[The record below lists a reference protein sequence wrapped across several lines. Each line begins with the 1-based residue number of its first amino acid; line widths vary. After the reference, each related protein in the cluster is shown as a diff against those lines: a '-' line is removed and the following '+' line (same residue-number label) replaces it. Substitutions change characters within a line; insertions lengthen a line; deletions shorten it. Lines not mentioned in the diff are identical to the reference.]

1 MAFFV
6 FISGCILGCQS
17 QSEIINQHQALN
29 FVNQLLFFPNP
40 DVHLQL
46 QMRNYI
52 IYFLTSLFLLFVV
65 VSKTNV
71 RTFKSCK
78 TTTHAS
84 HHWPKKANHLNQTF
98 EKLSIQ
104 QASDDSGN
112 NTPLELSENDF
123 QFPDTLQTVIVFAS
137 VFASIYLIG
146 LRGYERLKS
155 PVYDFIVNTSTVKR
169 FILIRSIRI

>member
-1 MAFFV
+1 
-6 FISGCILGCQS
+6 
-17 QSEIINQHQALN
+17 
-29 FVNQLLFFPNP
+29 
-40 DVHLQL
+40 
-46 QMRNYI
+46 MRNYI

-146 LRGYERLKS
+146 LRGYERDRKS
-155 PVYDFIVNTSTVKR
+155 VV
-169 FILIRSIRI
+169 